1 MFRTNSRFDVRAGRV
16 VSMGS
21 KQVNLAAKFTRAS
34 AGGLAANYSNNI
46 PSLNNISVSGNQNN
60 DLYLDGLINATSES
74 NLRRYYQDIYYND
87 TVAGSCVDLMST
99 IPFGDFSLTGVSDV
113 RLDKYMES
121 ISRLNLTT
129 LLPEVSREY
138 LVNGAYVGTLV
149 YDKQKKIFS
158 DVINYTLNNCKF
170 DPIPVY
176 SADPI
181 ITVRN
186 DKTIQDFINS
196 SDPAVRAI
204 RDTLPPEILEAFRMG
219 SFTLDA
225 LSTIFL
231 PRKTLLNTQ
240 FTSYYRRILPIY
252 LLEKVLFRG
261 TIVEA
266 NKRQRP
272 MTHITVGDEDWEP
285 TPDDLNDVGGLFQ
298 AGELD
303 PLGAYVVT
311 RNGVAAQ
318 QIGSAGDNYKITDI
332 IDTTTPMK
340 LRALGISEAFLS
352 GDATYAN
359 AEMSVSVF
367 MEGVIAYR
375 ELVEHRFLMNRIFP
389 IIAAVNEFNIEDNN
403 KRITQGSGS
412 TIKYRSNDNSG
423 LDLPQVRWHKQL
435 TVDTNSSRLEA
446 LNMLS
451 ERGIP
456 PPLRM
461 LAAAG
466 GLSIE
471 ELLHDMNEDAKI
483 KAKIKEISG
492 VDLDVDTEEASHLN
506 NLIGGDKLSPVGIMN
521 REFSP
526 EASEVFEYSK
536 TGQKKYVSNQKALN
550 EKINANIS
558 SAVTNMADD
567 NQRKRMINKVTSRLG
582 KISSPYSS

>member
-1 MFRTNSRFDVRAGRV
+1 MFKTDSRFDIRAGKI

-21 KQVNLAAKFTRAS
+21 KSLTTAAKFTKS
-34 AGGLAANYSNNI
+34 SMDSFSGGGNNI
-46 PSLNNISVSGNQNN
+46 PSPNSIAVSGNQNG
-60 DLYLDGLINATSES
+60 DMYLDGLINASSES
-74 NLRRYYQDIYYND
+74 SLRKYYQDIYYND

-99 IPFGDFSLTGVSDV
+99 IPFGDFSLTGVSDT

-181 ITVRN
+181 ITVKN
-186 DKTIQDFINS
+186 DKVIQNFINS
-196 SDPAVRAI
+196 SDPAVVAI
-204 RDTLPPEILEAFRMG
+204 RDSLPPEIVAAFGMG

-272 MTHITVGDEDWEP
+272 MTHVTVGDDDWEP
-285 TPDDLNDVGGLFQ
+285 TPDELNDVGALFQ

-311 RNGVAAQ
+311 RNGVTAN

-375 ELVEHRFLMNRIFP
+375 ELVEHRFLMNRVFP
-389 IIAAVNEFNIEDNN
+389 IIAAVNEFNIEDNK
-403 KRITQGSGS
+403 KRIVSGS
-412 TIKYRSNDNSG
+412 DSSIKYRSNDNSG

-435 TVDTNSSRLEA
+435 TVDTNASRLEA
-446 LNMLS
+446 LNLLS

-471 ELLHDMNEDAKI
+471 ELLHDMAEDSKI
-483 KAKIKEISG
+483 KARIKDISG
-492 VDLDVDTEEASHLN
+492 VDLDAPTEEASQLRDY
-506 NLIGGDKLSPVGIMN
+506 LDDGSLSPIGIMN

-526 EASEVFEYSK
+526 ESSEVFEYSK
-536 TGQKKYVSNQKALN
+536 TGQKRFVSNQKGLN
-550 EKINANIS
+550 EKINANIAT
-558 SAVTNMADD
+558 AVTNMSDPHK
-567 NQRKRMINKVTSRLG
+567 RKSMTSRIEARVG